1 MHQKLLMSV
10 FIIDRESVR
19 LILKELDPLSDEPR
33 GRHSL
38 TRRTYIS
45 TVPNH
50 TQYKDWYDKFK
61 PFGFVIRGAIDEYS
75 QKIRWLI
82 VG

>member
-1 MHQKLLMSV
+1 MHQKLLMSG

-19 LILKELDPLSDEPR
+19 LILKELDPLSDEAR

-38 TRRTYIS
+38 TRRTYIF

-50 TQYKDWYDKFK
+50 T
-61 PFGFVIRGAIDEYS
+61 
-75 QKIRWLI
+75 
-82 VG
+82 